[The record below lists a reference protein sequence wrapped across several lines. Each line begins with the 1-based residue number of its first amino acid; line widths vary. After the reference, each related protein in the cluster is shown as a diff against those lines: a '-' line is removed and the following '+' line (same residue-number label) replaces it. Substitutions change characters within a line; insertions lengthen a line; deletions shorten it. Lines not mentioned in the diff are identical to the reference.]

1 MQEVKHKIN
10 YNPAEVRFTKV
21 LTKYSTEYNN
31 SLFIQVLSQELMM
44 EKKDIIVFFLEIQ
57 NKLDDEEVLELFEQY
72 DISKLDVNRIF
83 RYISVYFS

>member
-1 MQEVKHKIN
+1 
-10 YNPAEVRFTKV
+10 
-21 LTKYSTEYNN
+21 
-31 SLFIQVLSQELMM
+31 MM